1 MSIPNRVVFY
11 YYNILYRNRM
21 RKDRS
26 CSAAGLLEYS
36 SSSSPDAVRKHKEKL
51 TSQSS
56 SSKLRSN
63 PHNTLVDLTI
73 FHIPGM
79 DVKLQYQSKVCR
91 EFCLVTK
98 LIPFNVGYHGRRS
111 VGCTA

>member
-1 MSIPNRVVFY
+1 
-11 YYNILYRNRM
+11 M

-26 CSAAGLLEYS
+26 SSAAGLLEYS
-36 SSSSPDAVRKHKEKL
+36 ASSSPDAVRKNKEKL

-56 SSKLRSN
+56 TSKLRST

-79 DVKLQYQSKVCR
+79 DVKLQYQSKVSN
-91 EFCLVTK
+91 VTWL
-98 LIPFNVGYHGRRS
+98 LIGQCVILDIRL
-111 VGCTA
+111 

>member
-1 MSIPNRVVFY
+1 
-11 YYNILYRNRM
+11 M

-26 CSAAGLLEYS
+26 TSAAGLLEYS
-36 SSSSPDAVRKHKEKL
+36 ASSSPDAVRKNKEKL

-56 SSKLRSN
+56 TSKLRST

-79 DVKLQYQSKVCR
+79 DVKLQYQSKVSN
-91 EFCLVTK
+91 VTWL
-98 LIPFNVGYHGRRS
+98 LIGLYFIVDIRL
-111 VGCTA
+111 

>member
-1 MSIPNRVVFY
+1 
-11 YYNILYRNRM
+11 M

-26 CSAAGLLEYS
+26 SSAAGLLEYS
-36 SSSSPDAVRKHKEKL
+36 ASSSPDAIRKNKEKL

-56 SSKLRSN
+56 TSKLRST

-79 DVKLQYQSKVCR
+79 DVKLQYQSKVSN
-91 EFCLVTK
+91 VTWL
-98 LIPFNVGYHGRRS
+98 LIGQCVILDIRL
-111 VGCTA
+111 

>member
-1 MSIPNRVVFY
+1 
-11 YYNILYRNRM
+11 M

-26 CSAAGLLEYS
+26 SSAAGLLEYS
-36 SSSSPDAVRKHKEKL
+36 SSSSPDAVRKNKEKL

-56 SSKLRSN
+56 ASKLRSN

-79 DVKLQYQSKVCR
+79 DVKLQYQSKVCTSPNNYM
-91 EFCLVTK
+91 F
-98 LIPFNVGYHGRRS
+98 GRTI
-111 VGCTA
+111 TANSNSFGVLHLKF